1 MNAGTKLYAKACR
14 RDIDICGAGHQ
25 MVVSA
30 ARTL

>member
-1 MNAGTKLYAKACR
+1 MDAGTKSYAKPRR
-14 RDIDICGAGHQ
+14 RDIDIGGGGHQ